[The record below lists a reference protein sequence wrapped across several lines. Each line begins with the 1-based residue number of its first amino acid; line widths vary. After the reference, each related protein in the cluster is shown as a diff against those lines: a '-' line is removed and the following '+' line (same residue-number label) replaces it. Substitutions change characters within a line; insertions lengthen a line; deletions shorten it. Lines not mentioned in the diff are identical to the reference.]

1 MSDAQFSK
9 FVPGFEFLQGLVK
22 NAGSAL
28 PGIGQWVAP
37 TLNPEELGKRIE
49 ELRTVQFWLEQ
60 NARMLAATI
69 QALEVQRMTLSTLKT
84 MNVPLHDLRDA
95 LKVPDMQIP
104 GMPGVPGLQ
113 GMQPVAEQAVK
124 VTKKVAK
131 TALKGASAATRA
143 AGKAAGREAGGRR
156 HRRRSDAMVGR
167 ADAAVQ
173 PGRRQRDEGQRHG
186 RRQGPGAE
194 PRQAE
199 HRRRRRHLAQ
209 GRQRAAGGGRRCCR
223 QHGQEP
229 VGAARRSRR
238 GGIQDRAGGCAG
250 AAQEPGAQVRRQAPL
265 AAVTTMRC
273 LAAHATHPDGR
284 LAARLALTCLQPQWQ
299 GDPPSLGLVYLTD
312 VLAPQAPALLD
323 ELQALWPATVWVG
336 AASVGV
342 LADGAEYL
350 DEPAVALFVCDL
362 PTDAFT
368 LFSGQRPIGA
378 AAAGEALLVHA
389 DPSLPELPELL
400 AELQGAHH
408 AGAALRRPGGLAH
421 AGPAGGWRGAA
432 GWTLRP
438 ALARRGRPAPGPDPR
453 LPAAGGGAGCDR
465 QRGRAGVGL
474 DGEPALPRLLGDL
487 GLDPQRPQA
496 ALPTL
501 RGTLMGLRSAGLPA
515 RRGAGDALDDT
526 VRVRPLIG
534 LDLGRQGLA
543 LAEPVPTGMAL
554 IPCQRHAEAALR
566 DLRRMATQLRA
577 EVEDDGLRIAGAIYI
592 SCAGRGGP
600 HFGAPHAEAQLLRHA
615 LGEVPTVGFFAGGEV
630 LGGTLYGY
638 SGVLAAFTAPARFQ

>member
-1 MSDAQFSK
+1 
-9 FVPGFEFLQGLVK
+9 
-22 NAGSAL
+22 
-28 PGIGQWVAP
+28 
-37 TLNPEELGKRIE
+37 
-49 ELRTVQFWLEQ
+49 
-60 NARMLAATI
+60 
-69 QALEVQRMTLSTLKT
+69 
-84 MNVPLHDLRDA
+84 
-95 LKVPDMQIP
+95 
-104 GMPGVPGLQ
+104 
-113 GMQPVAEQAVK
+113 
-124 VTKKVAK
+124 
-131 TALKGASAATRA
+131 
-143 AGKAAGREAGGRR
+143 
-156 HRRRSDAMVGR
+156 
-167 ADAAVQ
+167 
-173 PGRRQRDEGQRHG
+173 
-186 RRQGPGAE
+186 
-194 PRQAE
+194 
-199 HRRRRRHLAQ
+199 
-209 GRQRAAGGGRRCCR
+209 
-223 QHGQEP
+223 
-229 VGAARRSRR
+229 
-238 GGIQDRAGGCAG
+238 
-250 AAQEPGAQVRRQAPL
+250 
-265 AAVTTMRC
+265 MRC

-389 DPSLPELPELL
+389 DPSLPDLPELL
-400 AELQGAHH
+400 AELQARI
-408 AGAALRRPGGLAH
+408 APARLFGGLAASRTQALQI
-421 AGPAGGWRGAA
+421 AGARLEGGISGLQ
-432 GWTLRP
+432 LR
-438 ALARRGRPAPGPDPR
+438 A
-453 LPAAGGGAGCDR
+453 GAGLRLALTQGCQPLAAAR
-465 QRGRAGVGL
+465 QVTASEGGLVLSL

-487 GLDPQRPQA
+487 GLDPQQPQA
-496 ALPTL
+496 ALPVL
-501 RGTLMGLRSAGLPA
+501 RGTLMGLRSAGLPV
-515 RRGAGDALDDT
+515 RRGAADVLDDA

-543 LAEPVPTGMAL
+543 LGELVSAGEAL

-577 EVEDDGLRIAGAIYI
+577 EVEDDGRRIAGAIYI

-638 SGVLAAFTAPARFQ
+638 SGVLAAFTEPAEARFQ